1 MNFIEMKG
9 LWYWKKQQE
18 IQEYCEAIGKE
29 SYEKKNKA
37 RRGWGGQ
44 KM

>member
-29 SYEKKNKA
+29 SYGKKNKA